1 MWFLYPAFLIG
12 AIAIAIPVVLHLMRR
27 AVAPEVPFSAVRLL
41 RRTPLEQTRRR
52 RLRELLLLAA
62 RVAALLLL
70 AAAFAR
76 PYVTAG
82 GGASRLHVVAIDRSF
97 SMGAPGRFER
107 ALDLAR
113 AAIQSSSRTDRVAVI
128 AFDDHADVIAPPGAP
143 GAARAALEGTQP
155 GFGGTRYGPVVQRA
169 IELAAQGGARLS
181 VISDLQRAGW
191 EDQEPLTVP
200 AGVEV
205 ELHDAGAPARNA
217 AVMAVR
223 HEPAVIVVVRNDGP
237 QPFAG
242 NARVLLDGRPVASAP
257 FSAAPGATVD
267 VPVGYQAPERG
278 DLLVEI
284 DDREGYAADNRR
296 YVVLDVQRRTRVLV
310 VGGGAEASGFFL
322 TQALQTAG
330 GDGAFEVRAV
340 SGASLGRIDA
350 QEFSK
355 NGAVVLLSTRSL
367 DRRAR
372 ELLTSFVRGGGGLL
386 VAASPD
392 IEPAV
397 LGTIMGWSDFS
408 AVEQSAD
415 PVVLAATD
423 LRHPIFQ
430 PFGALA
436 ANLGQVRFTRAW
448 RVRGEGWEA
457 IARFTDGTPALLER
471 RQEQGR
477 VVLFA
482 SDVDRRW
489 NDFPLNPAFVPF
501 ALEAVRHVALSVD
514 ARRDYPVGQAPPET
528 KPEPGIYTRQSDRQR
543 IAVNVDVRESTTARV
558 TPEEFTAMLRQG
570 EPQADAPIERRAQ
583 QIEGRQNL
591 WQYGLMLMLGALIAE
606 SVVGRAR

>member
-1 MWFLYPAFLIG
+1 
-12 AIAIAIPVVLHLMRR
+12 
-27 AVAPEVPFSAVRLL
+27 
-41 RRTPLEQTRRR
+41 
-52 RLRELLLLAA
+52 
-62 RVAALLLL
+62 
-70 AAAFAR
+70 
-76 PYVTAG
+76 
-82 GGASRLHVVAIDRSF
+82 
-97 SMGAPGRFER
+97 
-107 ALDLAR
+107 
-113 AAIQSSSRTDRVAVI
+113 VI
-128 AFDDHADVIAPPGAP
+128 
-143 GAARAALEGTQP
+143 T
-155 GFGGTRYGPVVQRA
+155 
-169 IELAAQGGARLS
+169 
-181 VISDLQRAGW
+181 DLQRTGW
-191 EDQEPLTVP
+191 EDQEPMTVP
-200 AGVEV
+200 GRVEV
-205 ELHDAGAPARNA
+205 ELHDAGAPIRNA
-217 AVMAVR
+217 AVVAVR
-223 HEPAVIVVVRNDGP
+223 HEPAGIVAVVRNDGP

-242 NARVLLDGRPVASAP
+242 NAGVLIDGRHVGSAP
-257 FSAAPGATVD
+257 FSAAPGATLD
-267 VPVGYQAPERG
+267 VPVAYRAPERG

-284 DDREGYAADNRR
+284 DDGEGYPADNRR

-322 TQALQTAG
+322 TQALQAAG
-330 GDGAFEVRAV
+330 GDGAFQVQAV
-340 SGASLGRIDA
+340 SGASLGRMDA
-350 QEFSK
+350 QEFSG

-386 VAASPD
+386 VAASTQV
-392 IEPAV
+392 EPAV

-415 PVVLAATD
+415 PAALAATD

-457 IARFTDGTPALLER
+457 LARFSDGTPALLER

-477 VVLFA
+477 VLLFA

-501 ALEAVRHVALSVD
+501 ALEAVRHVAGSSE
-514 ARRDYPVGQAPPET
+514 ARRDYLVGQAPPGS
-528 KPEPGIYTRQSDRQR
+528 KPVPGIYARESDRQR
-543 IAVNVDVRESTTARV
+543 IAVNVDLRESATARA
-558 TPEEFTAMLRQG
+558 TPQEFTAMLRPG
-570 EPQADAPIERRAQ
+570 DPRSGKPIERRAQ
-583 QIEGRQNL
+583 QIERRQNL